1 MAFINDTDRQRIR
14 QAIESSE
21 VQFDGELVAIIAA
34 ASDTYRYIPTMW
46 AGLVTL
52 LAPWLTLV
60 VAPGLDLFTV
70 LTVQS
75 AVFLMVILLFHWR
88 PVKMAL
94 VPRHVQQQRASRLA
108 HEQFFCRGLHLT
120 HNHNAVLL
128 FVSVAERYVEIIAD
142 KGINECV
149 GQECWPEIVAGFTG
163 KIRAGRIAEGFLYA
177 ITECTGQMKKHYP
190 PGKQSA
196 KILPDHLIE
205 I

>member
-1 MAFINDTDRQRIR
+1 MGFINDADRQRIR

-21 VQFDGELVAIIAA
+21 KQFDGELVTIIAA

-52 LAPWLTLV
+52 LAPWLTLL
-60 VAPGLDLFTV
+60 VAPGLDLFAV

-75 AVFLMVILLFHWR
+75 AVFLVVILLFHWR

-94 VPRHVQQQRASRLA
+94 VPRPVQQQRASRLA
-108 HEQFFCRGLHLT
+108 HEQFFRRGLHLT

-128 FVSVAERYVEIIAD
+128 FVSVAERYVEIVAD
-142 KGINECV
+142 RGINECV
-149 GQECWPEIVAGFTG
+149 NNDCWSEIVDGFTARV
-163 KIRAGRIAEGFLYA
+163 RAGLIAEGFLQA
-177 ITECTGQMKKHYP
+177 IGECTGHMTRYYP
-190 PGKQSA
+190 PGKEDV